1 MGKAKAMKVEKKYV
15 KKQGPGKGQ
24 GPGKRQSPEKGPPK
38 PKGILKR
45 PSTLALPNRNDPGLS
60 LEEKM
65 EQFAKKNN
73 GNTQEFLDSLSAPQR
88 EALWGRFAR
97 ARKSLKDQ
105 NLNSLW
111 DKRCKGEGSE
121 QHKKQL
127 LSIYLKSRGDL
138 KKGNQYAKE
147 LVEIS
152 ETTGILV
159 AFGCGLQPVAFSLWP
174 SPFLPQLRQQGD
186 IRMGAIQCHPSKI
199 WPQGGNA
206 QSTFGCML

>member
-1 MGKAKAMKVEKKYV
+1 MGKAMNV
-15 KKQGPGKGQ
+15 KKKQVKGKNPGKG
-24 GPGKRQSPEKGPPK
+24 PSPAKGLNLEKGK

-45 PSTLALPNRNDPGLS
+45 PSTLALPNKNDPGLS

-65 EQFAKKNN
+65 EQFAKKTN

-97 ARKSLKDQ
+97 ARKALKDQ

-111 DKRCKGEGSE
+111 DKHCKGEGSE
-121 QHKKQL
+121 QPKEKL
-127 LSIYLKSRGDL
+127 LAIYLKSRGDL
-138 KKGNQYAKE
+138 KKGNMYAKE

-159 AFGCGLQPVAFSLWP
+159 LKFRCDLHSGLLATAEAARRHLNGCHLLSSFKGLA
-174 SPFLPQLRQQGD
+174 
-186 IRMGAIQCHPSKI
+186 
-199 WPQGGNA
+199 
-206 QSTFGCML
+206 